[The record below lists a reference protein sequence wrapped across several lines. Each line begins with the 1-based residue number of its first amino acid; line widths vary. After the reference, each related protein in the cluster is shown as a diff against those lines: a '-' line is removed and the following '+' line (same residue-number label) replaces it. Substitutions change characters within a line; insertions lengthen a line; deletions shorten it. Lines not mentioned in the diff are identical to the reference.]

1 MKNNDKKLIAVAGIL
16 FLLVVIVRVIPLLK
30 ESYNEDLQEIEFL
43 EQRIARMR
51 SLIEEAPFIKD
62 DEAARREEVAA
73 LASWTFTGQDP
84 NLIGT
89 SVQRQLRQAV
99 EEAGVLPRSYN
110 TPRIAEA
117 EGWLLIT
124 QEMDFVIEQNAI
136 LQFLDLL
143 ENSRPRLHVTE
154 FSINRNRRQ
163 YTGSITVTGFS
174 KKSFGG

>member
-1 MKNNDKKLIAVAGIL
+1 MKNNDKKLVAVAAIL

-51 SLIEEAPFIKD
+51 SLMEEAPFIKD

-154 FSINRNRRQ
+154 FTINRNRRQ

>member
-1 MKNNDKKLIAVAGIL
+1 MKNNDKKLIAFAAIL

-51 SLIEEAPFIKD
+51 SLMEEAPFIKD

-110 TPRIAEA
+110 TPRVAET

-124 QEMDFVIEQNAI
+124 QEMDFVIEQQSSI

-174 KKSFGG
+174 KTL

>member
-1 MKNNDKKLIAVAGIL
+1 MKSNDKKLIAFAAIL

-30 ESYNEDLQEIEFL
+30 ESYNEDQQEIEFL

-51 SLIEEAPFIKD
+51 SLMEEAPFIKD

-73 LASWTFTGQDP
+73 LVSWTFTGQDP

-110 TPRIAEA
+110 TPRIAET

-174 KKSFGG
+174 KIP